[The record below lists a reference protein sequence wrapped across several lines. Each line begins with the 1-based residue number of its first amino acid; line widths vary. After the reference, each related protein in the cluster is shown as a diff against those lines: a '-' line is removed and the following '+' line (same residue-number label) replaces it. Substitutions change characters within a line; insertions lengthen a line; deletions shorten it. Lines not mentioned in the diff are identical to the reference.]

1 MAKRKNIFDR
11 LTALVLCF
19 AIVFGMLPLEVF
31 AATSLEIKAGDKVSD
46 NSTINGWQTYFGTD
60 EGNISTQF
68 AGAIWTDKSVYAD
81 GNAAKNDLPALEDEI
96 VAQGDNFLVALSALS
111 ATKEIH
117 GFSYIP
123 TDTVLV
129 LDLSNSMEDND
140 LQQMTNAAN
149 AAIKK
154 LYATSNYNRVGIA
167 TYNGHINTLLPID
180 RYSRSNDANNPY
192 LTCTITKNNWGQTT
206 KRTISVSTGVK
217 NSRGGNVSMSVEGQS
232 GTYTQAGIYRG
243 YQLFENIQDTSIE
256 TGNIQGG
263 TKRIPVMVLMTD
275 GDPTYGSVNYLQ
287 PTRETMSN
295 SSSSYTTNSEV
306 VFLTQLTAAYTRA
319 FMEDHYGRTPLFY
332 TLGLGVEGNHAPQ
345 VLNPKLSES
354 LVAQSVNSFWDSY
367 KNSAKN
373 GQISGLL
380 VKTDWRGN
388 EYTENGNCTYGGADV
403 KKLDDVLRADR
414 IYANRQYVDK
424 YFPANDAQ
432 AMVDAFDSIVQEI
445 IMQSQYYPTLVS
457 SGKYDMDGYVSMVDE
472 LGEFMEVKDVHGMML
487 GDTLFSGKAFVEAAN
502 NGVYGNASTWTE
514 TGWELVYSISERLK
528 FPTTRQSNCCA
539 VHSTKARLVKTAAI
553 TPT

>member
-1 MAKRKNIFDR
+1 MKRTFSTR
-11 LTALVLCF
+11 FLAAMLCVLQ
-19 AIVFGMLPLEVF
+19 IVIYLPGSI
-31 AATSLEIKAGDKVSD
+31 TSADPVSTSIADPKTLSNWTKWFPAGS
-46 NSTINGWQTYFGTD
+46 SRY
-60 EGNISTQF
+60 
-68 AGAIWTDKSVYAD
+68 AGGIYVDKSVYTATEAKSD
-81 GNAAKNDLPALEDEI
+81 SYFSDIHSSLNFGKDKFGNE
-96 VAQGDNFLVALSALS
+96 NFLVALSAIGSNSEVFGYAYL
-111 ATKEIH
+111 
-117 GFSYIP
+117 P
-123 TDTVLV
+123 TDTVIV
-129 LDLSNSMEDND
+129 LDASTSMG
-140 LQQMTNAAN
+140 TGGAASSSIDDMVAGAN
-149 AAIKK
+149 EAAKR
-154 LYATSNYNRVGIA
+154 LLALNHYNRVSVVI
-167 TYNGHINTLLPID
+167 YNGSSNVLLPLD
-180 RYSRSNDANNPY
+180 SYSVTTDL
-192 LTCTITKNNWGQTT
+192 LTYQRPGSTNRIYVSSGVRDGNGNTVAQSY
-206 KRTISVSTGVK
+206 IS
-217 NSRGGNVSMSVEGQS
+217 QAS
-232 GTYTQAGIYRG
+232 GTYTQGGIYAAAQ
-243 YQLFENIQDTSIE
+243 QLLNADTVIE
-256 TGNIQGG
+256 DGKIQGG